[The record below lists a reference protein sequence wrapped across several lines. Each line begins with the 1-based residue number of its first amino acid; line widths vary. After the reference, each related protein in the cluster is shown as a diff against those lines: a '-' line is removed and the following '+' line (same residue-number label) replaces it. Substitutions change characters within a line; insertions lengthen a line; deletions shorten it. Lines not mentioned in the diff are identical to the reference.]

1 VGLTHAQAVAALKST
16 AELPGVTLSILEG
29 PETSRGPAKFIPSW
43 VFWQNLPRCL
53 CYPRGIE
60 LSRSMTGS
68 LGFSIVG
75 GCDAGSRDPIHVLF
89 VVQNSPAALEGK
101 LRCGD
106 RLLAVDGH
114 TLEGVRHAEAVSLLK
129 QARHK
134 VKLQIVSWMGTE
146 L

>member
-1 VGLTHAQAVAALKST
+1 MVRSDLLQKALSSKSERTISEHCQMLTRP
-16 AELPGVTLSILEG
+16 LPLS
-29 PETSRGPAKFIPSW
+29 A
-43 VFWQNLPRCL
+43 
-53 CYPRGIE
+53 
-60 LSRSMTGS
+60 
-68 LGFSIVG
+68 
-75 GCDAGSRDPIHVLF
+75 
-89 VVQNSPAALEGK
+89 GK

-129 QARHK
+129 QARQK